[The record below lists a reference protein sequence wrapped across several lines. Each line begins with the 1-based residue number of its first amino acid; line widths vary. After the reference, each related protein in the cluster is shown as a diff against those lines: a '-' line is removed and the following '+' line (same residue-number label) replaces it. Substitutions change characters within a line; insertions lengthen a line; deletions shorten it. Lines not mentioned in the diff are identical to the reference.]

1 MDSEVG
7 AAVAPADG
15 AEPLSGIIEA
25 PEGPWSGSL
34 TSGSMPSAG
43 SGELA
48 SLPPSLK
55 GSRLVSSLAVLSD
68 VEIKV
73 AASDE
78 PKGSVE
84 NV

>member
-1 MDSEVG
+1 M
-7 AAVAPADG
+7 
-15 AEPLSGIIEA
+15 
-25 PEGPWSGSL
+25 

-73 AASDE
+73 REDDA

>member
-1 MDSEVG
+1 MTRTREPASET
-7 AAVAPADG
+7 
-15 AEPLSGIIEA
+15 L
-25 PEGPWSGSL
+25 
-34 TSGSMPSAG
+34 
-43 SGELA
+43 LA

-73 AASDE
+73 AEPDM